1 MKDYEKQVIWLDYF
15 NSSYS
20 RSQGRRISRNRS
32 IKNPILSDLLEA
44 AKRLNLNPVCLEVIH
59 PKRTLINSGYISIT
73 KKNKK
78 TLVLQDIAKMLTIV
92 KGETKKSSK

>member
-20 RSQGRRISRNRS
+20 RSQGRRVSRNRS
-32 IKNPILSDLLEA
+32 IKNPVLPDLLEA
-44 AKRLNLNPVCLEVIH
+44 AKRLNLNPVGHEVIH
-59 PKRTLINSGYISIT
+59 PKRSSVNSGYISID

-78 TLVLQDIAKMLTIV
+78 TTVLQDLAKMLTIV
-92 KGETKKSSK
+92 KGESKKSPK

>member
-20 RSQGRRISRNRS
+20 RSQGRRVSRNRS

-44 AKRLNLNPVCLEVIH
+44 AKRLNLNPVSHEVIH
-59 PKRTLINSGYISIT
+59 PKRTSINSGYISIT
-73 KKNKK
+73 KKNNKS
-78 TLVLQDIAKMLTIV
+78 LVLQDIAKMLTIV

>member
-20 RSQGRRISRNRS
+20 RSQGRRVSRNRS

-44 AKRLNLNPVCLEVIH
+44 AKRLNLNPVSHEVIH
-59 PKRTLINSGYISIT
+59 PNDLPDT

>member
-1 MKDYEKQVIWLDYF
+1 MIKFMKLLKLFLILSLAISFAEDT
-15 NSSYS
+15 NSS
-20 RSQGRRISRNRS
+20 
-32 IKNPILSDLLEA
+32 A
-44 AKRLNLNPVCLEVIH
+44 
-59 PKRTLINSGYISIT
+59 

>member
-20 RSQGRRISRNRS
+20 RSQGRRVSRNRS

-44 AKRLNLNPVCLEVIH
+44 AKRLNLNPVGHEVIH
-59 PKRTLINSGYISIT
+59 PKRASINSGYISIT

>member
-1 MKDYEKQVIWLDYF
+1 M
-15 NSSYS
+15 
-20 RSQGRRISRNRS
+20 
-32 IKNPILSDLLEA
+32 
-44 AKRLNLNPVCLEVIH
+44 
-59 PKRTLINSGYISIT
+59 GYDKIPRQKLSIT

>member
-20 RSQGRRISRNRS
+20 RSQGRRVSRNRS

-44 AKRLNLNPVCLEVIH
+44 AKRLNLNPASHEVIH
-59 PKRTLINSGYISIT
+59 PKRALINSGYISIT

>member
-44 AKRLNLNPVCLEVIH
+44 AKRLNLNPVSHEVIH
-59 PKRTLINSGYISIT
+59 PKRTLINSCLLYTSPSPRDRT
-73 KKNKK
+73 RSR
-78 TLVLQDIAKMLTIV
+78 MP
-92 KGETKKSSK
+92 SSA